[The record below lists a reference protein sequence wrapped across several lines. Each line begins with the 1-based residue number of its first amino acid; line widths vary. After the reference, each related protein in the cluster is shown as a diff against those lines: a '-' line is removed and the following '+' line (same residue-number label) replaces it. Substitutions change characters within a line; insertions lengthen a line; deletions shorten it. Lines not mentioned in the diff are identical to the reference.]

1 MQPSSGCTM
10 FCIMTSIL
18 PNGGAIY
25 DAPNIRKGAI
35 YDAPKN
41 REGAIFDAY
50 KVEKNFN
57 FWQRIYF
64 IFIYVHFLFLLKHI
78 IPKVSSDAIY
88 DAPKITSGAICD
100 APQVRSGAIFDA
112 PICEPGSG
120 CIRNCSIVV
129 SFNKVLI
136 ILMLGSLLEVH

>member
-1 MQPSSGCTM
+1 
-10 FCIMTSIL
+10 MTSIL

-25 DAPNIRKGAI
+25 DAPNIRKGAN

-41 REGAIFDAY
+41 KEGAIFDAN
-50 KVEKNFN
+50 KVEKISI

-64 IFIYVHFLFLLKHI
+64 IFIYVHFLFLLRHNV
-78 IPKVSSDAIY
+78 PKVNSDAIY
-88 DAPKITSGAICD
+88 DAPKIT
-100 APQVRSGAIFDA
+100 SGAIFDA